1 MNKFFEKHNMSQED
15 RKSES
20 PYINDR
26 NRNKKQILLI
36 KTKTVPE
43 SFLGEFFQN
52 VKKKKNSNLIEKG
65 EHVPIHF
72 LRLVYP

>member
-43 SFLGEFFQN
+43 SFLGEFSQN
-52 VKKKKNSNLIEKG
+52 VKKKNNSNLIEKG

>member
-36 KTKTVPE
+36 KTKKAADPYTFPVC
-43 SFLGEFFQN
+43 FIRHN
-52 VKKKKNSNLIEKG
+52 
-65 EHVPIHF
+65 
-72 LRLVYP
+72 